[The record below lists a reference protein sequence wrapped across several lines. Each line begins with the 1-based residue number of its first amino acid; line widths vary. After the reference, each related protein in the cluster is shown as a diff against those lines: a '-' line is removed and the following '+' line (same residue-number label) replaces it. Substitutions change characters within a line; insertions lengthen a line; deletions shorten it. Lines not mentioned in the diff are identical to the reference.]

1 VMEILF
7 TLGLAVA
14 FIFAYIIG
22 QKQKTNLRKR
32 RRKVLDRYSQIDEI
46 DSNDA
51 ASDKD

>member
-1 VMEILF
+1 MEILF

-32 RRKVLDRYSQIDEI
+32 RRKVLDRYSQFDGN
-46 DSNDA
+46 DSGED